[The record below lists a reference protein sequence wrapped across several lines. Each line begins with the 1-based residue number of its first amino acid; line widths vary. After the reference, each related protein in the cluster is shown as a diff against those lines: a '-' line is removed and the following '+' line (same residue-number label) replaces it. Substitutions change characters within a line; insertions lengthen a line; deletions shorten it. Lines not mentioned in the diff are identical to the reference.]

1 MTSKSDTAKEQPN
14 TWTQGGQAKSSDVAA
29 AMEPSDKLTLNFDE
43 EGQRLIR
50 RYREAYNKFLETPEN
65 QRGPKN
71 GYKKRLADK
80 DAAASEL
87 ALWVEVIAE
96 QAEKLS

>member
-1 MTSKSDTAKEQPN
+1 MTIKPDTAKEQPN
-14 TWTQGGQAKSSDVAA
+14 TWTQGGQAKSSDVV
-29 AMEPSDKLTLNFDE
+29 AMERPDNLTLNFDE

-50 RYREAYNKFLETPEN
+50 RYRDAYNKLLETPEN

-71 GYKKRLADK
+71 GYKKRMADK
-80 DAAASEL
+80 NAAASEL

-96 QAEKLS
+96 QAEQLS

>member
-1 MTSKSDTAKEQPN
+1 MSISN
-14 TWTQGGQAKSSDVAA
+14 T
-29 AMEPSDKLTLNFDE
+29 SDKLTLNFVE

-50 RYREAYNKFLETPEN
+50 RYREAYKKFLETPET
-65 QRGPKN
+65 QRGSKN
-71 GYKKRLADK
+71 GFKKRLADK

-96 QAEKLS
+96 QAEKSS